1 MGNLKALFG
10 TMVPKI
16 REAANQP
23 PVVSDNAI
31 RVIRPYKHWG
41 QWVFDDE
48 SVDLVREPFVA
59 GADDM
64 IDVITQGIPRAKKGF
79 LMLFSEKPFPGHQA
93 KLEWD
98 REEEDGNVYYWEE
111 YDMEG
116 WLCPALLK
124 YFSEAPKQIYLQ
136 VKAIER

>member
-1 MGNLKALFG
+1 MIDMKTLFG

-16 REAANQP
+16 REAANQLP
-23 PVVSDNAI
+23 TVSGNAI
-31 RVIRPYKHWG
+31 HMIRPYKHWG

-48 SVDLVREPFVA
+48 SVGLYREPFVA
-59 GADDM
+59 GADTM
-64 IDVITQGIPRAKKGF
+64 IDVITQDIPGAKKGF
-79 LMLFSEKPFPGHQA
+79 VMLFSAKSFPGHQA
-93 KLEWD
+93 KLEWV
-98 REEEDGNVYYWEE
+98 REEEDGNVYHWGE

-124 YFSEAPKQIYLQ
+124 YFTSAPEQIYLQ